1 MIKNIFIVRHGE
13 TKFNSEGRVQGG
25 GLDSPLTTEGEN
37 QARFLS
43 KYLKEQNFSCDFIY
57 SSPLERSLHTARIV
71 TSFLHKEII
80 QDALLKEISCGEYEG
95 KLISELDTEK
105 LRRLRIDPTEKYP
118 GGECVDDVRH
128 RGDQFLTKL
137 KNSNGDTALV
147 FSHGNFLR
155 AFACAAT
162 SLPSLMSM
170 RIYLDNTGF
179 GSLFWSGDYFRISLW
194 NSLAHLEKLP
204 KRIHF

>member
-13 TKFNSEGRVQGG
+13 TKYNSEGRVQGG

-37 QARFLS
+37 QALLLS

-71 TSFLHKEII
+71 TSYMHKEII

-179 GSLFWSGDYFRISLW
+179 GSLFWSGEYFRISLW